1 MMKLVL
7 PILLGTALGAALSVP
22 VWLISKWLLKR
33 REIVLQLDSKYRI
46 LLVALLAL
54 FGGMIGWRVGISFG
68 GLYRLLLLAVSASVF
83 LVDAKHRIIPN
94 ELVLAILVLAA
105 VFGFTG
111 TFSFRIWSS
120 LLGLAACFALF
131 FVPSLVGK
139 NVGAGD
145 VKLAAAMGF
154 ALGLTGSLYAI
165 VGMGVLVLAY
175 LLLQVRVPVL
185 ERLKAVIPMGP
196 FLAVALVVVSI
207 LLP

>member
-1 MMKLVL
+1 MMQFVL
-7 PILLGTALGAALSVP
+7 PILLGAVLGAALSVP
-22 VWLISKWLLKR
+22 TWLFSALLLR
-33 REIVLQLDSKYRI
+33 RRNIDSQLERKYR
-46 LLVALLAL
+46 LLLAAAMAL
-54 FGGMIGWRVGISFG
+54 FGGVIGWRAGLSFG
-68 GLYRLLLLAVSASVF
+68 GLYRLLMLTVSACVF
-83 LVDAKHRIIPN
+83 VIDAKHRVIPN

-111 TFSFRIWSS
+111 TFSFQIWSS
-120 LLGLAACFALF
+120 LLGLAVCFALF
-131 FVPSLVGK
+131 FVPSLFGK

-175 LLLQVRVPVL
+175 LMLQVRVPML
-185 ERLKAVIPMGP
+185 ERVKAVIPMGP

-207 LLP
+207 VLP

>member
-1 MMKLVL
+1 MMQFAL
-7 PILLGTALGAALSVP
+7 PILLGAVLGAALSVP
-22 VWLISKWLLKR
+22 VWLVSALLLR
-33 REIVLQLDSKYRI
+33 RRNIDAQLEPKYR
-46 LLVALLAL
+46 LLLAVAMAL
-54 FGGMIGWRVGISFG
+54 FGGVIGWRVGLSFG
-68 GLYRLLLLAVSASVF
+68 GLYRLLLLAISACVF
-83 LVDAKHRIIPN
+83 VIDAKHRVIPN

-111 TFSFRIWSS
+111 TFSFQIWSS
-120 LLGLAACFALF
+120 LLGLAACFVLF
-131 FVPSLVGK
+131 FVPSLFGK

-175 LLLQVRVPVL
+175 LLLQVRVPML

-196 FLAVALVVVSI
+196 FLALALVAVSI
-207 LLP
+207 VMP